1 MSETSRRS
9 RARDRIDRRKRRTGT
24 MARQSAGTDRQRQ
37 IRPTGSFEMPTLK
50 LPGGRWLLLI
60 PGAVILL
67 VAVIAALGVL
77 NPPDVTLNTNAI
89 WLMNDWTYAQ
99 RSDEDLAQLAATLQ
113 ANRVGTVYAYV
124 SSLREDATWAS
135 ADNIA
140 RFNTVEDAVI
150 DFVTRF
156 KQAYPDVALY
166 AWVEVQASTTEGY
179 RLDSPQVQRVVADF
193 SQRTIDV
200 MQFDGVLLDVKPI
213 FDGNPDFPALLQA
226 VRRNIGLE
234 TPLAVAVPPDLTP
247 SDAGITLP
255 PQIAPDTVWSLA
267 YKQRIALQADSLVV
281 TAYNSYLNN
290 PVDYITWVSYQVN
303 AYLAAM
309 SAIDTTSQLVISVP
323 QFADRQPAHN
333 ATIESLAGALDGVSQ
348 TFGTLTDAQRALFKG
363 IAIFADRPLTDE
375 DWRIFREKWV
385 GF

>member
-1 MSETSRRS
+1 
-9 RARDRIDRRKRRTGT
+9 
-24 MARQSAGTDRQRQ
+24 MARQSVGSDRPRQ
-37 IRPTGSFEMPTLK
+37 IRPTGSFEMPTIK
-50 LPGGRWLLLI
+50 LPGGRWVLLI

-67 VAVIAALGVL
+67 VAVIAALGFL

-89 WLMNDWTYAQ
+89 WLMNDWTYTQ

-113 ANRVGTVYAYV
+113 ENRVGTVYAYV

-135 ADNIA
+135 ADSIA
-140 RFNTVEDAVI
+140 RFNTVEAAVI
-150 DFVTRF
+150 DFAARF

-166 AWVEVQASTTEGY
+166 AWIEVQASTTEGY

-226 VRRNIGLE
+226 VRRNIGLD
-234 TPLAVAVPPDLTP
+234 TSLAVAVPADLTP
-247 SDAGITLP
+247 TDAGIVLP

-290 PVDYITWVSYQVN
+290 PVDYMTWVSYQVN

-323 QFADRQPAHN
+323 QYADRQPAHN
-333 ATIESLAGALDGVSQ
+333 ATVESLAGALDGVSQ
-348 TFGTLTDAQRALFKG
+348 AFGALTDAQRALFKG